1 MTNIADHARNIAFA
15 VFRVAELVELKK
27 LRTALESA
35 AIDLVSQCGDLPYL
49 PYVPK
54 GVRLPYLP
62 YIEKLSELV
71 RLAEMVCE
79 IKPVNSQVLQ
89 RELQNLYSMIA
100 ESIGKGGDINLEDIF
115 TPLEIAR
122 PKGPS
127 GASARV
133 RSLTGFEKGD
143 PSPAVQDD
151 KIKAQDDRFKF
162 PHTDRH
168 SELRAAF
175 GEPRPGREEPLNP
188 ILSGTLNPIPYT
200 PNPSFDDAPTRQS
213 AILEF
218 VKRLP
223 NGCRMKDLMAKFPSV
238 SERTLRNDLQI
249 LVAEGKIERFGAV
262 QGPFSYF
269 RVKAPDEGIATRV

>member
-151 KIKAQDDRFKF
+151 KPKLRPIQF
-162 PHTDRH
+162 
-168 SELRAAF
+168 EL
-175 GEPRPGREEPLNP
+175 LKNV
-188 ILSGTLNPIPYT
+188 SIPEAT
-200 PNPSFDDAPTRQS
+200 VNFEDAPTRQS

-249 LVAEGKIERFGAV
+249 LAAEGKIERFGAV

>member
-15 VFRVAELVELKK
+15 VFRVAELVEQKK
-27 LRTALESA
+27 LRAALESA

-115 TPLEIAR
+115 KKENSVI
-122 PKGPS
+122 PS
-127 GASARV
+127 STMDPR
-133 RSLTGFEKGD
+133 D
-143 PSPAVQDD
+143 PSPVVQDD